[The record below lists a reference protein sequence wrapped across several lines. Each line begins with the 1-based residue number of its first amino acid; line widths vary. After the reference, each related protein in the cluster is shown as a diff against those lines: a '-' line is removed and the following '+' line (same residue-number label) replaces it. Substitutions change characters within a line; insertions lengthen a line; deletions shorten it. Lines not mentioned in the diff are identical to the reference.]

1 MATTQP
7 TNTSSS
13 SKGLNLR
20 DLIVTLIIDGAIP
33 YLLYLLLSPRFPNGS
48 IWPLLIASIAP
59 AIGNVMSIIRQRRL
73 DYIGVIV
80 ILGLLFTIVA
90 SLVTGDQKLLLIRES
105 FFTGG
110 YGVVCLLSLLF
121 PRPLMFVIGRHFV
134 AGNDPVRAAQYNA
147 SWQSPDVRASMRLIT
162 LVWGIGLLGEFV
174 IRLVLIYTLS
184 TAQVLA
190 YSSII
195 LFIITVLLI
204 AWTVRY
210 GVSRRRQTALQQQQ
224 NATSSEAASE
234 A

>member
-1 MATTQP
+1 
-7 TNTSSS
+7 
-13 SKGLNLR
+13 
-20 DLIVTLIIDGAIP
+20 
-33 YLLYLLLSPRFPNGS
+33 
-48 IWPLLIASIAP
+48 
-59 AIGNVMSIIRQRRL
+59 
-73 DYIGVIV
+73 
-80 ILGLLFTIVA
+80 
-90 SLVTGDQKLLLIRES
+90 LLIRES

-110 YGVVCLLSLLF
+110 YGAVCLLSLLF

-147 SWQSPDVRASMRLIT
+147 SWQFPDVRASMRLIT

-210 GVSRRRQTALQQQQ
+210 GVSRSRKAALRRQQ
-224 NATSSEAASE
+224 NAASPEA
-234 A
+234 